1 MKFTRRSAAAWAAV
15 TCAAGMVA
23 AGGVTLPA
31 ASATSSPGPL
41 VVERVP
47 TEVLASAKAL
57 ADAGLGTAVD
67 AHLAGENLFVEVST
81 ASGHRVYWRPV
92 DGTNAT
98 WSNTWGGRTLTGD
111 LLASEHDALLL
122 DVGST
127 DVLAWSRDGGGSRTV
142 PEGTVLGRGAQRVA
156 YGSGG
161 AAVTQGVTGGER
173 VSVQPANESYWYF
186 PSIADGF
193 AITGDALYAVD
204 ETMTKTVERWHG
216 PTGEAHTGTG
226 GDPCGSVP
234 GASGL
239 HVEDARG
246 RFALATCTGGVVGV
260 TADRSGVYDDVT
272 LAVGM
277 ERTNTPPQLGE
288 GFVLG
293 VSTTTG
299 ELLAAPS
306 LGGSPGTL
314 GKARAFDLDDTGTR
328 VVLVDGTGA
337 VRIARNLQ
345 AWTSEPATEIVDHA
359 APVSLGVDLM
369 GRPPVVPDTAA
380 LDAVI
385 QGYDRA
391 TPPFRASGKALHEVR
406 YRIRLAGETQF
417 SAWKAVSDG
426 GDTPNY
432 PAPSRICWIGR
443 ITDKAGNV
451 GAWNTNQTCKDTV
464 GTTNQVESLPLPS
477 AVKADADGRTTVAY
491 EYRGTNGEYLAGSDV
506 RYRWFVPGRTPPNW
520 TVQDYGAG
528 SEVVYFPLENV
539 PTGYQVCFQA
549 RGYDADGSMSK
560 WMARQCTFVDP
571 NLP

>member
-1 MKFTRRSAAAWAAV
+1 MRFTRRSAAAWAAV

-67 AHLAGENLFVEVST
+67 AHLAGENLFVEVSA

-142 PEGTVLGRGAQRVA
+142 SEGTVLGRGAQRVA
-156 YGSGG
+156 YGSGIP
-161 AAVTQGVTGGER
+161 VTQGVTGGER
-173 VSVQPANESYWYF
+173 VSVQPANESDWYF

-204 ETMTKTVERWHG
+204 KNMTKTVERWHG

-337 VRIARNLQ
+337 VRIARDLQ

-359 APVSLGVDLM
+359 APVTQEVGPM
-369 GRPPVVPDTAA
+369 YRPPVLPDTAA
-380 LDAVI
+380 ISAIVF
-385 QGYDRA
+385 GSDRA
-391 TPPFRASGKALHEVR
+391 TPPFRASGKALHEAR

-417 SAWKAVSDG
+417 SAWKPVPPG
-426 GDTPNY
+426 NPPNY
-432 PAPSRICWIGR
+432 PAPSRICWTGR
-443 ITDKAGNV
+443 ITDNAGNV
-451 GAWNTNQTCKDTV
+451 GAWNTNQTCVDTV

>member
-1 MKFTRRSAAAWAAV
+1 MRLTRRSAAAWAAV

-31 ASATSSPGPL
+31 ATAMSGPGPF
-41 VVERVP
+41 VVEPVP
-47 TEVLASAKAL
+47 TGVLASAKAL

-81 ASGHRVYWRPV
+81 ASGRRVYWRPV

-111 LLASEHDALLL
+111 LLASEHDVLLL

-156 YGSGG
+156 YGSGA

-173 VSVQPANESYWYF
+173 VAVQPANQSVWYF

-204 ETMTKTVERWHG
+204 EILTKTVERWHG
-216 PTGEAHTGTG
+216 PTGEVTRGTG

-246 RFALATCTGGVVGV
+246 RFALATCTGGVVGL
-260 TADRSGVYDDVT
+260 TADSAGVYDDVT

-277 ERTNTPPQLGE
+277 KRTSTPPQLGD

-299 ELLAAPS
+299 DLLAAPS
-306 LGGSPGTL
+306 LGGSPGKL
-314 GKARAFDLDDTGTR
+314 GKATAFDLDDTGTR
-328 VVLVDGTGA
+328 VVLVDGAGD
-337 VRIARNLQ
+337 VRIARDLR
-345 AWTSEPATEIVDHA
+345 AWSSDPATEIVDHA
-359 APVSLGVDLM
+359 APVSTGVTPIS
-369 GRPPVVPDTAA
+369 RPPAVPDTAA
-380 LDAVI
+380 FQAAV
-385 QGYDRA
+385 GGSDRA
-391 TPPFRASGKALHEVR
+391 TPPFRPSGKALHEAR

-417 SAWKAVSDG
+417 SAWKPVPPGS
-426 GDTPNY
+426 TPNY
-432 PAPSRICWIGR
+432 PAPSRICWTGR
-443 ITDKAGNV
+443 ITDNAGNV
-451 GAWNTNQTCKDTV
+451 SPWNTNQTCEDTV
-464 GTTNQVESLPLPS
+464 GTTNQVASVPLPP
-477 AVKADADGRTTVAY
+477 AVKADADGKTTVRY
-491 EYRGTNGEYLAGSDV
+491 QYGGVNGEYLAGSEV
-506 RYRWFVPGRTPPNW
+506 RYRWFVPGQTPPSW
-520 TVQDYGAG
+520 TVQDSG
-528 SEVVYFPLENV
+528 SGTEVGFRLQNV

-549 RGYDADGSMSK
+549 RGYDADASVSK